1 MPGSYIAVAEYDDVA
16 DSYPNMKWSHS
27 QIVDEMTVHR
37 DGHGDVFQVEITLL
51 EGNSG
56 NRVRDD
62 RRYDDLLTVT
72 PQGSGWSHHFAGDD
86 GVMGTAD
93 DIRRKIYGVGV
104 DLDQFGQP
112 YYDPARLHEVDHPGM
127 LRAVL
132 PSPVTTTDDDWEGYS
147 VMLPWLIQYAVI
159 AQQEGGSRL
168 KSGLS
173 QSGFQ
178 PLPNGEPENE
188 LHIPEN
194 FVGTITMQFPAPHP
208 LPIEGIELT
217 WGPGGLPRGYSVD
230 FYDDDQLSAS
240 ATVPDV
246 SNHVPPVGLPT
257 MLPIVLDAPMTNV
270 VAVQLFFSDGNVP
283 PGTVL
288 SDMTV
293 RFEGAPW
300 DDAPGESL
308 DVQRSVFVDAKPC
321 SCPNAFNPKKKG
333 VLPVAILG
341 TFDFD
346 VTTIDPATVMA
357 VGGAHPVAPLRW
369 AYEDV
374 ATPFIG
380 GSGGC
385 HELGGDG
392 IMDLT
397 LKYAAREVTEALDL
411 FDHGGEE
418 IPLLLYGTLLDG
430 TMIQGEDWLRVLD
443 K

>member
-1 MPGSYIAVAEYDDVA
+1 M
-16 DSYPNMKWSHS
+16 
-27 QIVDEMTVHR
+27 
-37 DGHGDVFQVEITLL
+37 
-51 EGNSG
+51 
-56 NRVRDD
+56 
-62 RRYDDLLTVT
+62 
-72 PQGSGWSHHFAGDD
+72 
-86 GVMGTAD
+86 
-93 DIRRKIYGVGV
+93 
-104 DLDQFGQP
+104 
-112 YYDPARLHEVDHPGM
+112 
-127 LRAVL
+127 
-132 PSPVTTTDDDWEGYS
+132 TTTDDDWEGYS
-147 VMLPWLIQYAVI
+147 VILPWLIQYAGI

-188 LHIPEN
+188 LHIPET

-217 WGPGGLPRGYSVD
+217 WAPGSLPVGYTAD
-230 FYDDDQLSAS
+230 FFYDDGSQGGMMSG
-240 ATVPDV
+240 TVPDLANFTP
-246 SNHVPPVGLPT
+246 SPQFEGLPV
-257 MLPIVLDAPMTNV
+257 MVPVVMDAAMANV
-270 VAVQLFFSDGNVP
+270 VAVQLFFPDGSVP
-283 PGTVL
+283 PDAVL
-288 SDMTV
+288 SDITV

-300 DDAPGESL
+300 DDAPGETL
-308 DVQRSVFVDAKPC
+308 DIQRSVFVDVKPC
-321 SCPNAFNPKKKG
+321 SCPNPFNPKKKG
-333 VLPVAILG
+333 VLPAAILG

-346 VTTIDPATVMA
+346 VTTIDPASVMA
-357 VGGAHPVAPLRW
+357 VGGDHPVAPLRW

-374 ATPFIG
+374 ATPYIG

-418 IPLLLYGTLLDG
+418 IPLLLYGTLIDG

>member
-1 MPGSYIAVAEYDDVA
+1 VPGSYIAVAEYDDVA

-86 GVMGTAD
+86 GV
-93 DIRRKIYGVGV
+93 
-104 DLDQFGQP
+104 
-112 YYDPARLHEVDHPGM
+112 
-127 LRAVL
+127 
-132 PSPVTTTDDDWEGYS
+132 
-147 VMLPWLIQYAVI
+147 
-159 AQQEGGSRL
+159 
-168 KSGLS
+168 
-173 QSGFQ
+173 
-178 PLPNGEPENE
+178 
-188 LHIPEN
+188 
-194 FVGTITMQFPAPHP
+194 
-208 LPIEGIELT
+208 
-217 WGPGGLPRGYSVD
+217 
-230 FYDDDQLSAS
+230 
-240 ATVPDV
+240 
-246 SNHVPPVGLPT
+246 
-257 MLPIVLDAPMTNV
+257 
-270 VAVQLFFSDGNVP
+270 
-283 PGTVL
+283 
-288 SDMTV
+288 
-293 RFEGAPW
+293 
-300 DDAPGESL
+300 
-308 DVQRSVFVDAKPC
+308 
-321 SCPNAFNPKKKG
+321 
-333 VLPVAILG
+333 LG

-357 VGGAHPVAPLRW
+357 VGGAQPVAPLRW

-385 HELGGDG
+385 HERGGDG